1 MSPKGNFRREKKE
14 FFEKVAQVD
23 RVTRVVK
30 GGRRFRFR
38 AAVVIGDRKGR
49 VGFGVN
55 KGSDVAEAVKYAA
68 KKAKKSLVRIPLTNF
83 SIPHQV
89 EGKFKGSRVLLKPAP
104 EGRGI
109 IAGGGV
115 RIVVDLLGVKNV
127 LAKILGS
134 TNKLNSIQATLIA
147 LGTLRSKED
156 VFKMRGKEKFS
167 RTIGPSRATE
177 SAMRDRSAGKKVEKK
192 VSKKNK
198 EPEAKPEEKPQA
210 EMKTGG
216 KSPVKGGSARFM
228 QQARQAS
235 GEKKEQKK

>member
-55 KGSDVAEAVKYAA
+55 KGSDVSEAVKYAV
-68 KKAKKSLVRIPLTNF
+68 KKAKKNLVRIPLTNF

-115 RIVVDLLGVKNV
+115 RIVMDLLGVKNV

-134 TNKLNSIQATLIA
+134 TNKLNSVQATLIA
-147 LGTLRSKED
+147 LETLRSKED
-156 VFKMRGKEKFS
+156 VFKMRGKGF
-167 RTIGPSRATE
+167 
-177 SAMRDRSAGKKVEKK
+177 KKVKK
-192 VSKKNK
+192 DK
-198 EPEAKPEEKPQA
+198 
-210 EMKTGG
+210 M
-216 KSPVKGGSARFM
+216 
-228 QQARQAS
+228 
-235 GEKKEQKK
+235 EQKKKVKTSKEKRSSSSKG

>member
-1 MSPKGNFRREKKE
+1 MLPKRNFRREKKE

-68 KKAKKSLVRIPLTNF
+68 KKAKKNLVRIPLTNL

-115 RIVVDLLGVKNV
+115 RIVMDLLGVKNV

-134 TNKLNSIQATLIA
+134 TNKLNSVQATLIA

-167 RTIGPSRATE
+167 RTTGPSHAAE
-177 SAMRDRSAGKKVEKK
+177 SAVRDRSVGKKVEKR
-192 VSKKNK
+192 VSKKKK
-198 EPEAKPEEKPQA
+198 ELEAKPGEKPQA
-210 EMKTGG
+210 EMKTGK
-216 KSPVKGGSARFM
+216 KSPVKGGPARFA
-228 QQARQAS
+228 QQAS